1 MTPDH
6 AHRESGAASY
16 YRHLPLRPVEA
27 RGVWIRDADGRRL
40 LDCLAAAGSM
50 SLGWSHPVVTEA
62 VRRTLDADAPL
73 LTLDFPTPL
82 RDDFYAELSAVL
94 PPGLAANGVFHL
106 CAPSGANAVEAALTV
121 AELATGG
128 TEHLAVQGGFHGCTR
143 AARTVSSGGE
153 LRRQRLVLGPQAHF
167 LPFPQEYRCPFGV
180 GGPEGVRLAVRALDR
195 ALNDPHSGV
204 ANPASVL
211 TEFVLGEGGA
221 IPAPAAWAQA
231 LRAHTKQ
238 AGVPL
243 IADEIQAGM
252 YRTGRTWAFEHS
264 GIEPD
269 MMIISKGLGGG
280 VPIAILVMRP
290 ELNVWEPGAF
300 TGTFRGNSLAFAAAA
315 ATLRFARETGLG
327 GHAAA
332 MGERMLAGLTDVA
345 LGVECVGEV
354 RGAGLMLGAEIVDAS
369 AEPDARGVLPPDPAQ
384 AREIQRRCF
393 DHGLL
398 VEVGGA
404 YGNVIRFL
412 PPLVI
417 TETEVDR
424 AVELFAA
431 AVAGTRAAPVTLT
444 AGSAP

>member
-1 MTPDH
+1 LTGDH
-6 AHRESGAASY
+6 VHRESGAASY

-27 RGVWIRDADGRRL
+27 SGVWIRDADGRRL

-50 SLGWSHPVVTEA
+50 SLGWSHPVVYEA
-62 VRRTLDADAPL
+62 VRKALASDAPL

-82 RDDFYAELSAVL
+82 RDDFYTELSASL
-94 PPGLAANGVFHL
+94 PPGLAADGVFHL

-143 AARTVSSGGE
+143 AARSVSGGGG
-153 LRRQRLVLGPQAHF
+153 LRHQRLVLGPPAHF
-167 LPFPQEYRCPFGV
+167 LPFPQEYRCPFGA
-180 GGPEGVRLAVRALDR
+180 GGPEGVRLAVRAIDR

-211 TEFVLGEGGA
+211 TEFVLGEGGVL
-221 IPAPAAWAQA
+221 PAPVAWARA
-231 LRAHTKQ
+231 LREHTKT

-269 MMIISKGLGGG
+269 MMVVSKGLGGG
-280 VPIAILVMRP
+280 MPIAVLVMRP

-300 TGTFRGNSLAFAAAA
+300 TGTFRGNALAFAAAA
-315 ATLRFARETGLG
+315 ATLRFARDNALDMHVT
-327 GHAAA
+327 A
-332 MGERMLAGLTDVA
+332 MGERMLAGLTEVKLDV
-345 LGVECVGEV
+345 ESIGEV
-354 RGAGLMLGAEIVDAS
+354 RGVGLMLGVEIVDAR

-384 AREIQRRCF
+384 ARLIQRRCF
-393 DHGLL
+393 DNGLL

-404 YGNVIRFL
+404 HGNVIRFL
-412 PPLVI
+412 PPLII
-417 TETEVDR
+417 TEAEAGR
-424 AVELFAA
+424 AVELFAT
-431 AVAGTRAAPVTLT
+431 AVADTRAAPVFLP
-444 AGSAP
+444 AGGAS